1 LVRGTDPRIRT
12 KISRNHNP
20 DLLAPQDENEGDEA
34 EEEKGGYE
42 DDDEDEDEDEEDDED
57 NYSAPMFDQVTSPP
71 LSHLEPF
78 VSSHFV
84 SSSPT
89 LNQL

>member
-1 LVRGTDPRIRT
+1 M
-12 KISRNHNP
+12 SRNHNP
-20 DLLAPQDENEGDEA
+20 DLLAAQDENEGDEA

-71 LSHLEPF
+71 IGVLEPF
-78 VSSHFV
+78 LSQFV